1 MVAINISVWTIP
13 EVAAAL
19 HKSRGCIA
27 RIVKEHGLGVR
38 PAARTLLEPWDVHC
52 IAWCLKHPRYRG
64 KMPWTYPEAPKP
76 RRRKL
81 FSTADVARRT
91 GYSHGWILGM
101 RVKNPSI
108 GQKIG
113 PEVIFIAADIKRLQF
128 RRENRWQVRP
138 DHLMIRDPTPQKIL
152 LDSEVITT
160 YDGFVEEKMVEKSG
174 NRKRNLVSVYLSDEL
189 VAWLEKRRVEQ
200 PYLSKSQA
208 VNQVLEEVRRLEE
221 KSEQGS

>member
-1 MVAINISVWTIP
+1 
-13 EVAAAL
+13 
-19 HKSRGCIA
+19 
-27 RIVKEHGLGVR
+27 
-38 PAARTLLEPWDVHC
+38 
-52 IAWCLKHPRYRG
+52 
-64 KMPWTYPEAPKP
+64 
-76 RRRKL
+76 
-81 FSTADVARRT
+81 
-91 GYSHGWILGM
+91 M

-152 LDSEVITT
+152 LDSEVITA